1 MEIIEKIQQ
10 WVIDRN
16 LHTADPRIQMCKT
29 VEEIGELAN
38 SLNKNNLEGAK
49 DGIGDTV
56 VTLICISQQLG
67 LDFIDCLETAY
78 NEIKDRKGRM
88 VNGVFVKEQ
97 DLSDTQQ
104 NTQQRETIVGT
115 PLVDIRYYFEDKI
128 DHEFLRDKEY
138 EFTLVEHVD
147 EYIEEGKK
155 GLQKAAPG
163 EFVHVLSSDG
173 AGHVLEC
180 KYWKF
185 KNRNL

>member
-1 MEIIEKIQQ
+1 MEIIEKIKQ

-67 LDFIDCLETAY
+67 LDFIGCLETAY

-97 DLSDTQQ
+97 DL
-104 NTQQRETIVGT
+104 
-115 PLVDIRYYFEDKI
+115 
-128 DHEFLRDKEY
+128 
-138 EFTLVEHVD
+138 
-147 EYIEEGKK
+147 
-155 GLQKAAPG
+155 
-163 EFVHVLSSDG
+163 
-173 AGHVLEC
+173 
-180 KYWKF
+180 
-185 KNRNL
+185 